1 MNDFKRYFLEYSPK
15 QGFFHQSL
23 SISIPLNTYCFLGYY
38 SDSFICMF
46 AKKIEGKYLNKGIKP
61 TIEQVY
67 KELELFL
74 KSEDG
79 KILNQV

>member
-15 QGFFHQSL
+15 QGVFHQSL
-23 SISIPLNTYCFLGYY
+23 SINIPLNTYCFLGYY
-38 SDSFICMF
+38 SDSFICVF

-74 KSEDG
+74 KSKEG
-79 KILNQV
+79 ELYN

>member
-15 QGFFHQSL
+15 QGVFHQSL
-23 SISIPLNTYCFLGYY
+23 SINIPLNTYCFLGYY
-38 SDSFICMF
+38 SDSFICAF

-74 KSEDG
+74 KSKEG
-79 KILNQV
+79 ELYN